1 MKENCSSLIWYGLQ
15 DAGRKRTESSQSPNE
30 WASSMVETVDGKV
43 LLLVSQKKWD
53 RGKFIIKR
61 IQDELRLTYC
71 LDFKQLERDRGLLVY
86 LSRTYKKMCLYLKGI
101 HQILDSWREGRDKD
115 E

>member
-1 MKENCSSLIWYGLQ
+1 M
-15 DAGRKRTESSQSPNE
+15 
-30 WASSMVETVDGKV
+30 ETVDGKV

-86 LSRTYKKMCLYLKGI
+86 LYVSLSQGYTSNLGFVAR
-101 HQILDSWREGRDKD
+101 R
-115 E
+115 